1 MLRDIFIE
9 PLLLSKSNAAEDS
22 CQVLNVC
29 LTSANKNTN
38 CLNVLEFCVAT
49 LACFQG
55 PRLHR
60 GRTACERPRAMF
72 SHKSAHEASKGRIF
86 ALQTVHGWRLPAR
99 FTAYGAGDV
108 RAV

>member
-1 MLRDIFIE
+1 MLRDIFIQ

-60 GRTACERPRAMF
+60 GAQLVNGREQCSVINQHMKRARGAFLHFRLSTAGGYQPDSLRTA
-72 SHKSAHEASKGRIF
+72 
-86 ALQTVHGWRLPAR
+86 LVT
-99 FTAYGAGDV
+99 
-108 RAV
+108 